1 MSENVAVAEALIAR
15 PREGRVIR
23 DPVLDAQ
30 AAEPAVG
37 QVHLHLA
44 ADRPLRA
51 DREHIA
57 KDEHPKHKYRID
69 RRTAHRGVMRREF
82 SVDPGEIQNRGDL
95 SDAVI
100 DRNDIIEAE
109 RIKKLPPVLLK
120 PPHHRRHRR

>member
-1 MSENVAVAEALIAR
+1 
-15 PREGRVIR
+15 VIR
-23 DPVLDAQ
+23 DPVLDTQ
-30 AAEPAVG
+30 AAEPAVR

-57 KDEHPKHKYRID
+57 KDEHPKHEHRID
-69 RRTAHRGVMRREF
+69 RRTAHHGVMRRELG
-82 SVDPGEIQNRGDL
+82 VDPGKIQNRRDL

-100 DRNDIIEAE
+100 DRNHIIEAE
-109 RIKKLPPVLLK
+109 RIEKLPLILLK